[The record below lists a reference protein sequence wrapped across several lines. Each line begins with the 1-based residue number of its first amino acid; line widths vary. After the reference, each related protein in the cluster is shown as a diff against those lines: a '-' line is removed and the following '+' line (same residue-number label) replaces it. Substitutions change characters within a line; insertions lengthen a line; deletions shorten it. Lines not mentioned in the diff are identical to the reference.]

1 MVHEAVSMLALGRR
15 FLNVLDWC
23 PGLLEPI
30 KEINA
35 TRPRE
40 YVLMPPLARA

>member
-1 MVHEAVSMLALGRR
+1 MVQEAVSMLALGRR

-30 KEINA
+30 KGINV
-35 TRPRE
+35 TRPWE
-40 YVLMPPLARA
+40 SVLMPPLARA

>member
-1 MVHEAVSMLALGRR
+1 MVHEAVSMLPLGRR

-30 KEINA
+30 KGINA
-35 TRPRE
+35 TRPWE
-40 YVLMPPLARA
+40 SVLMPPLARV